1 MSRPLWSDSLTQ
13 KRTSLRS
20 KGDGSTAPH
29 VFMNRPYPSLRVAI
43 VGIGHELRGDDAAG
57 VSVAR
62 SLQSAVG
69 TIHPGTARHAISR
82 PKAGWRAGGGKC
94 ELPLLVIDAGAA
106 PENFTGPL
114 RRFDPDLVL
123 LIDAAQLNEAPGS
136 IRWLDWQETSGLS
149 ASTHTLPP
157 HVLAEYL
164 VNELGCEVALIGIQ
178 PQGDEFDA
186 PLSPPVQQ
194 AVDELVR
201 TLERFLS

>member
-1 MSRPLWSDSLTQ
+1 MSKLSWSDSLNQ
-13 KRTSLRS
+13 KWTNLS
-20 KGDGSTAPH
+20 KPDRA
-29 VFMNRPYPSLRVAI
+29 LRVAI

-62 SLQSAVG
+62 SLQLAVG
-69 TIHPGTARHAISR
+69 SIHELTLR
-82 PKAGWRAGGGKC
+82 

-106 PENFTGPL
+106 PENFTGQL

-123 LIDAAQLNEAPGS
+123 LIDAAQLNEAPGT

-164 VNELGCEVALIGIQ
+164 VNELNCEVALIGIQ
-178 PQGDEFDA
+178 PQGNEFDA

-194 AVDELVR
+194 AVADLAR
-201 TLERFLS
+201 TLATTFL

>member
-1 MSRPLWSDSLTQ
+1 MSKLSWSDSLSQ
-13 KRTSLRS
+13 KLTSLRLR
-20 KGDGSTAPH
+20 GDSL
-29 VFMNRPYPSLRVAI
+29 NRPYPSLRVAI
-43 VGIGHELRGDDAAG
+43 VGIGQELRGDDAAG

-62 SLQSAVG
+62 ALQSTVG
-69 TIHPGTARHAISR
+69 AIH
-82 PKAGWRAGGGKC
+82 

-106 PENFTGPL
+106 PENFTGQL

-123 LIDAAQLNEAPGS
+123 LIDAAQLNEAPGT

-164 VNELGCEVALIGIQ
+164 VNELNCEVALIGIQ
-178 PQGDEFDA
+178 PQGNEFDA

-194 AVDELVR
+194 AVADLAR
-201 TLERFLS
+201 TLATTFL

>member
-1 MSRPLWSDSLTQ
+1 MSKLSWSDSLNQ
-13 KRTSLRS
+13 KLTNLS
-20 KGDGSTAPH
+20 KPDQAA
-29 VFMNRPYPSLRVAI
+29 LRVAI

-57 VSVAR
+57 VNVAR
-62 SLQSAVG
+62 ALQSTVG
-69 TIHPGTARHAISR
+69 AIRPGTARQ
-82 PKAGWRAGGGKC
+82 G

-106 PENFTGPL
+106 PENTTGQL

-123 LIDAAQLNEAPGS
+123 LIDAAQLDETPGA

-178 PQGDEFDA
+178 PQGNEFDA
-186 PLSPPVQQ
+186 PLSPPVQL
-194 AVDELVR
+194 AVEEIVQ
-201 TLERFLS
+201 TLKAGFFNEFSAQIW